1 MTSILIADDQA
12 LIRTAVRTLVAN
24 APNLSVVGEAANG
37 REAVDLARE
46 FRPDIVLMDIRMP
59 VMDGLEATRII
70 CGDPSLASVRVLIL
84 TTFEEDAYIVEALR
98 AGASGFIGKGTG
110 TDDLVR
116 AILTVH
122 EGGALLSPVAT
133 RALITRYVTRPSP
146 RADAELPQVLSS
158 LTDRETEILRHVA
171 QGQSNQDIA
180 RELFISQLTVK
191 THVNRVM
198 TKLDAH
204 DRAQLVVI
212 AYESG
217 FVHASR

>member
-1 MTSILIADDQA
+1 
-12 LIRTAVRTLVAN
+12 
-24 APNLSVVGEAANG
+24 
-37 REAVDLARE
+37 
-46 FRPDIVLMDIRMP
+46 
-59 VMDGLEATRII
+59 
-70 CGDPSLASVRVLIL
+70 
-84 TTFEEDAYIVEALR
+84 
-98 AGASGFIGKGTG
+98 
-110 TDDLVR
+110 
-116 AILTVH
+116 
-122 EGGALLSPVAT
+122 
-133 RALITRYVTRPSP
+133 
-146 RADAELPQVLSS
+146 LSS

-204 DRAQLVVI
+204 DRAQLVAI